1 MIYWKIEN
9 AFMSCTTDRWQSKN
23 VSGCFDTAF
32 QLKFEPLLKQ
42 TSPTHHLSG
51 VGLT

>member
-1 MIYWKIEN
+1 MIYWKNEN
-9 AFMSCTTDRWQSKN
+9 AFMSCTTDRWLSRN
-23 VSGCFDTAF
+23 VSRCFDTAF
-32 QLKFEPLLKQ
+32 QQKLEPLLKQ